1 MSLIIDL
8 NINNWISNY
17 DLSVSSPDI
26 DYLNKLL
33 NLGFQVSQLSHISIN
48 PSSNIL
54 EPLNNKIDR
63 IDINYSN
70 TCDKMETHL
79 EAYTSNIKLLETN
92 LGILDTKINSNIN
105 RSYDETNQQYMQLL
119 NVIQKLTGDCKTS
132 SIKGK
137 IGENYIQNVLIN
149 SFPDDTIE
157 VKALVGHEAD
167 IHLLSKNY
175 PKILIESK
183 LYKTNINKKE
193 IQKFYN
199 DLDTTGINYGI
210 FISLSSS
217 ITGHKRLEYKHIN
230 GKHVIFI
237 PNAGFDSYN
246 IIYGI
251 LFLREIFENVKDYNT
266 LTPEIIEEKCDLIY
280 NSLENLDLIFE
291 QISKLKMETFKTKTI
306 IDTQINSLITNMIEM
321 EIFTK
326 NIVTKMKHNISQS
339 LSQLNNDCKILENDE
354 FDEIISNLTSSEIIL
369 NRLLGNSLLLFK
381 DRKYDI
387 SKDSEKPI
395 YYLYKDNN
403 KIVELKIGKTK
414 SCYDFLN
421 LGIKY
426 DIKKN
431 TDIVKFSN
439 ILESIL

>member
-1 MSLIIDL
+1 M
-8 NINNWISNY
+8 
-17 DLSVSSPDI
+17 
-26 DYLNKLL
+26 
-33 NLGFQVSQLSHISIN
+33 
-48 PSSNIL
+48 
-54 EPLNNKIDR
+54 
-63 IDINYSN
+63 
-70 TCDKMETHL
+70 
-79 EAYTSNIKLLETN
+79 
-92 LGILDTKINSNIN
+92 
-105 RSYDETNQQYMQLL
+105 
-119 NVIQKLTGDCKTS
+119 
-132 SIKGK
+132 
-137 IGENYIQNVLIN
+137 
-149 SFPDDTIE
+149 
-157 VKALVGHEAD
+157 
-167 IHLLSKNY
+167 
-175 PKILIESK
+175 
-183 LYKTNINKKE
+183 
-193 IQKFYN
+193 
-199 DLDTTGINYGI
+199 
-210 FISLSSS
+210 
-217 ITGHKRLEYKHIN
+217 
-230 GKHVIFI
+230 
-237 PNAGFDSYN
+237 
-246 IIYGI
+246 
-251 LFLREIFENVKDYNT
+251 REIFENVKDYNT